1 MFRVSGRSAKDLFD
15 AIGPDKKDACSTEPG
30 ERIRKLAG
38 EKLFCSRSAKGEYSC
53 SFGFDLRT
61 GKSIG
66 GIVC

>member
-1 MFRVSGRSAKDLFD
+1 MFRVSGKTAKDMFD
-15 AIGPDKKDACSTEPG
+15 AIGVDKKDACSTEPG
-30 ERIRKLAG
+30 ERIRKLDG
-38 EKLFCSRSAKGEYSC
+38 EKIFCSRSAKGEYSC